1 MKTVAEITQAIQSL
15 PEAEFSDLM
24 KWVWDHDW
32 ERWDRQLEEDIKA
45 GKLDSLKETVLE
57 ARKQG
62 ALANPDTEIVFR
74 VKESPEGGYSAS
86 AVGQSIV
93 TQGDDWDELI
103 YMMRDAVLCHFDD
116 GEAPQAIRV
125 HIVQNE
131 VIPV

>member
-1 MKTVAEITQAIQSL
+1 MQTVSEIKQTIMDL
-15 PEAEFSDLM
+15 PEAEFSQLM

-32 ERWDRQLEEDIKA
+32 ERWDRQLQEDIKA
-45 GKLDSLKETVLE
+45 GRLESIKEKVLE

-74 VKESPEGGYSAS
+74 VKESPDGGYSAS
-86 AVGQSIV
+86 AVGHSII

-103 YMMRDAVLCHFDD
+103 YMMRDAVLCYFDD
-116 GEAPQAIRV
+116 GQAPQAIRV
-125 HIVQNE
+125 HLVQNE

>member
-1 MKTVAEITQAIQSL
+1 MRTEAEITQDILAL

-32 ERWDRQLEEDIKA
+32 ERWNRQLEADIKA
-45 GKLDSLKETVLE
+45 GKLEFLKEKILE

-74 VKESPEGGYSAS
+74 VKESPDGGYSAS
-86 AVGQSIV
+86 AVGQSII

-116 GEAPQAIRV
+116 GEAPQAIRI
-125 HIVQNE
+125 HLVQKE